1 MTLSNLLAWWVQV
14 TIVAAAGAM
23 LPFAFRL
30 RESRGRLWYWHVML
44 LACIAIPLVE
54 PWMHPA
60 PARSDVTF
68 TTGAFRAVGTPAAT
82 GFTISWPAVIAMI
95 LASGILL
102 RLVCLGMGLF
112 KLRRIRR
119 SAVPLAPLHP
129 ALEELRR
136 FVAPEAEVMMSRSVT
151 SPVTFGIWNAV
162 VLLPERVG
170 SLSIQEQRSILC
182 HELIHIQRRDWAV
195 AIAEE
200 FVRSILWFHPAIWWL
215 LGQVQLTREQVV
227 DEAVIEHTGDRDR
240 YLEALLAIASLRLR
254 ADLAPAPLFLKK
266 RHLRQRVESILSGA
280 HMTKR
285 NLLFP
290 MAAALASLPVLIGVA
305 AWQFPLRAAPQEAV
319 DDNGV
324 QVQINGP
331 GVLHRTG
338 VVFPEA
344 ARAKHI
350 SGTVIAKVT
359 VDEQGEVTGATAVSG
374 PEPLR
379 KAVIGSVSNWHF
391 AMDSPNAPRTFDI
404 AVSFDG
410 GKGNGE
416 PSGLRADIGPAPADS
431 VKPIESVN
439 LSSLPAALRDKV
451 MHAAILSSGEML
463 TREKADAASAA
474 LKELDEH
481 LRMMAL
487 PGPNGGYAVVVRLA
501 GPPPARV
508 AEAEPRIRV
517 GGNVQSAN
525 LISQTKPVYPPQAKQ
540 ARIQGVVKFDTIIA
554 KDGTIKNLQVISG
567 HPMLVQAALEAVKT
581 WLYKPTLLNG
591 NPVEVQTVIDV
602 NFTLSQ

>member
-200 FVRSILWFHPAIWWL
+200 GAAVGLLPAT
-215 LGQVQLTREQVV
+215 V
-227 DEAVIEHTGDRDR
+227 
-240 YLEALLAIASLRLR
+240 
-254 ADLAPAPLFLKK
+254 
-266 RHLRQRVESILSGA
+266 RVEPITTAEYPTPARRPSFSVLDSR
-280 HMTKR
+280 TCV
-285 NLLFP
+285 
-290 MAAALASLPVLIGVA
+290 AAL
-305 AWQFPLRAAPQEAV
+305 
-319 DDNGV
+319 
-324 QVQINGP
+324 
-331 GVLHRTG
+331 
-338 VVFPEA
+338 
-344 ARAKHI
+344 
-350 SGTVIAKVT
+350 
-359 VDEQGEVTGATAVSG
+359 
-374 PEPLR
+374 
-379 KAVIGSVSNWHF
+379 
-391 AMDSPNAPRTFDI
+391 
-404 AVSFDG
+404 
-410 GKGNGE
+410 
-416 PSGLRADIGPAPADS
+416 GLTPPHWR
-431 VKPIESVN
+431 
-439 LSSLPAALRDKV
+439 AALRT
-451 MHAAILSSGEML
+451 E
-463 TREKADAASAA
+463 
-474 LKELDEH
+474 LKEL
-481 LRMMAL
+481 
-487 PGPNGGYAVVVRLA
+487 
-501 GPPPARV
+501 
-508 AEAEPRIRV
+508 
-517 GGNVQSAN
+517 
-525 LISQTKPVYPPQAKQ
+525 
-540 ARIQGVVKFDTIIA
+540 
-554 KDGTIKNLQVISG
+554 KN
-567 HPMLVQAALEAVKT
+567 A
-581 WLYKPTLLNG
+581 
-591 NPVEVQTVIDV
+591 
-602 NFTLSQ
+602 